1 MFKILKIIITLS
13 IAVNCIAA
21 ESLHSICENNIC
33 YCKEGTHNATSATGQ
48 QYCALDKV
56 EPCTPH
62 AVRISPKVCE
72 CIKGYEYKDFER
84 TTCVRSSKPGWKAEA
99 TTETS
104 IDDFTDDYLDEISER
119 NKPNEED
126 VKLKDLPTTTYVPTT
141 TITTTH
147 SVTTTKQAPADETN
161 CNKFYLWVGVAIIA
175 IAALVSLTTLCCLW
189 NR

>member
-1 MFKILKIIITLS
+1 MYKILKIIITLS

-72 CIKGYEYKDFER
+72 CIKGYKYIDFER
-84 TTCVRSSKPGWKAEA
+84 TTCVRSRKPGWKAEA

-119 NKPNEED
+119 NKPM
-126 VKLKDLPTTTYVPTT
+126 
-141 TITTTH
+141 
-147 SVTTTKQAPADETN
+147 
-161 CNKFYLWVGVAIIA
+161 
-175 IAALVSLTTLCCLW
+175 
-189 NR
+189 RRM